1 VKAYS
6 RLGVA
11 AAIGLIVASG
21 SSVGVRAQQAA
32 DIATAPFGNYN
43 PFISGGPPALGM
55 PVRGVWAEVINVT
68 PKWIV
73 VQNESGQ
80 QFPIAADR
88 VRQFLIRW
96 PLPSSSITPQ
106 SMLEVT
112 GSNDG
117 SNILITDHLDVFEQD
132 AQSLVSPTV
141 NNLFGDY
148 EALTYGNFQTL
159 SSYGTATLDPFG
171 MGPFQAAM
179 AGGGTNPVRKHVVG
193 YALANDPIQV
203 AGFGLNWYTI
213 QPSLAGMSI
222 TQVTH
227 GSNSFVR
234 RGDLVYVVPENLG
247 PRSVDVSQLV
257 LYKKMPVAQFQP

>member
-1 VKAYS
+1 MKAYS

-32 DIATAPFGNYN
+32 DIATAPFGNFN
-43 PFISGGPPALGM
+43 PYISGGPPQLGM
-55 PVRGVWAEVINVT
+55 PPRGTWAEVVYVT
-68 PKWIV
+68 SKWMV

-96 PLPSSSITPQ
+96 PLPSSSITPR
-106 SMLEVT
+106 SMVEVT
-112 GSNDG
+112 GANDG
-117 SNILITDHLDVFEQD
+117 SNVLITDHIDVYEND

-141 NNLFGDY
+141 SSLFGDY
-148 EALTYGNFQTL
+148 EALSYGNFQTL
-159 SSYGTATLDPFG
+159 SAYGTATLDPFG
-171 MGPFQAAM
+171 MGAFQAAM
-179 AGGGTNPVRKHVVG
+179 GGTNPVRKHVVG
-193 YALANDPIQV
+193 HALANDPVQV

-213 QPSLAGMSI
+213 QPSPAGMSI
-222 TQVTH
+222 TQVTL

-234 RGDLVYVVPENLG
+234 RGELVYIVPQNLG
-247 PRSVDVSQLV
+247 PRSVDVAQLV
-257 LYKKMPVAQFQP
+257 LYKKIPVAQFQP